1 MLTPSR
7 EKALWCCW
15 SVIFILGMVLGLMS
29 SPSFAASDAGA
40 RPEKTE
46 IVVAYPQPSGVF
58 TPLYVSYEA
67 GLFKKH
73 GLEIRL
79 QVLNP
84 QSTLQAVISGSA
96 DLAASGDMVNA
107 RLQGA
112 RVKFF
117 AGGVQQYVFQM
128 WGAKDI
134 TDIQQLKGKT
144 MAVSVPGAATDS
156 SAREVLKRNGLS
168 ADKDVKF
175 IYLQTIPA
183 ILSAVVTGNA
193 AAGVLSAPNTLKARE
208 AGLNLLA
215 DIGKFNIF
223 GLQSAYW
230 ATEQYLKDNP
240 NVIYA
245 FLKAVAEGTIL
256 SRRDPAGAQRAIA
269 KHVKL
274 DDPKMVNETY
284 SVFEPYMVLSLA
296 LRPEAIQAQLA
307 YLDEKQFP
315 QARNADVKEF
325 FDNSFVENL
334 ERSGFFQKI
343 GLSK

>member
-1 MLTPSR
+1 MQQNGAQRSVGDLNHPPVGRVHFQDQEDCARNRQRSDEQLLTT
-7 EKALWCCW
+7 
-15 SVIFILGMVLGLMS
+15 V
-29 SPSFAASDAGA
+29 
-40 RPEKTE
+40 
-46 IVVAYPQPSGVF
+46 
-58 TPLYVSYEA
+58 PL
-67 GLFKKH
+67 K
-73 GLEIRL
+73 
-79 QVLNP
+79 
-84 QSTLQAVISGSA
+84 
-96 DLAASGDMVNA
+96 
-107 RLQGA
+107 
-112 RVKFF
+112 
-117 AGGVQQYVFQM
+117 
-128 WGAKDI
+128 GAKRPKLTKI
-134 TDIQQLKGKT
+134 
-144 MAVSVPGAATDS
+144 AVSQRT
-156 SAREVLKRNGLS
+156 N
-168 ADKDVKF
+168 
-175 IYLQTIPA
+175 TM
-183 ILSAVVTGNA
+183 SAVVTGNA

-256 SRRDPAGAQRAIA
+256 SRKDPAGAQRAIA

-296 LRPEAIQAQLA
+296 LRREAIQAQLA

-315 QARNADVKEF
+315 QARDADVKEF

>member
-1 MLTPSR
+1 MTIR
-7 EKALWCCW
+7 KRKKGLWRRLF
-15 SVIFILGMVLGLMS
+15 FIVGLGLVLLS
-29 SPSFAASDAGA
+29 APSFAASDAGGK
-40 RPEKTE
+40 PERTD

-73 GLEIRL
+73 GLEVKL

-134 TDIQQLKGKT
+134 TDVQQLKGKT

-156 SAREVLKRNGLS
+156 SARELLKKNGLLPE
-168 ADKDVKF
+168 KDVKF
-175 IYLQTIPA
+175 IYVQTVPA
-183 ILSAVVTGNA
+183 ILSAILTGNA

-215 DIGKFNIF
+215 DVGKFNILGF
-223 GLQSAYW
+223 QSAYW

-240 NVIYA
+240 NIVYA

-256 SRRDPAGAQRAIA
+256 SRNDPGSARRAIA

-284 SVFEPYMVLSLA
+284 SVFAPYFTSHLA
-296 LRPEAIQAQLA
+296 VRAEAIQAQLG

-315 QARNADVKEF
+315 QARNVDPREF

-343 GLSK
+343 GLVK

>member
-1 MLTPSR
+1 MLTPLR
-7 EKALWCCW
+7 EKALWCPW
-15 SVIFILGMVLGLMS
+15 SVIFILGMVLGRMP

-46 IVVAYPQPSGVF
+46 IAVAYPQPSGVF

-73 GLEIRL
+73 GLEVKI

-84 QSTLQAVISGSA
+84 QSTLQAVISGST

-134 TDIQQLKGKT
+134 TNIQQLKGKT
-144 MAVSVPGAATDS
+144 MAVSVPGAASDS

-256 SRRDPAGAQRAIA
+256 SRKDPAGAQRAIA

-296 LRPEAIQAQLA
+296 VRPEAIQAQLA

-315 QARNADVKEF
+315 QARYADVKEF

>member
-1 MLTPSR
+1 MTMRKRKKGLCRRLP
-7 EKALWCCW
+7 
-15 SVIFILGMVLGLMS
+15 IFLALGLVLLS
-29 SPSFAASDAGA
+29 ALSYAATDVGGK
-40 RPEKTE
+40 PERTE

-58 TPLYVSYEA
+58 TPLYVSHEA
-67 GLFKKH
+67 GLFKKY
-73 GLEIRL
+73 GLDVKL

-134 TDIQQLKGKT
+134 TDVQQLKGKT

-156 SAREVLKRNGLS
+156 SAKELLKKNGLS
-168 ADKDVKF
+168 PEKDVKF
-175 IYLQTIPA
+175 IYVQTIPA
-183 ILSAVVTGNA
+183 ILSAILTGNA

-208 AGLNLLA
+208 AGLKLLA
-215 DIGKFNIF
+215 DIGKFNILGF
-223 GLQSAYW
+223 QSAYW

-240 NVIYA
+240 NIIYA
-245 FLKAVAEGTIL
+245 FVKAVAEGTIL
-256 SRRDPAGAQRAIA
+256 SRNDPAGAQRAIA

-284 SVFEPYMVLSLA
+284 SVFAPYLTSNLA
-296 LRPEAIQAQLA
+296 VRAEAIQAQLA

-315 QARNADVKEF
+315 QARNADPREF
-325 FDNSFVENL
+325 FDNSFIENL

-343 GLSK
+343 GFVK

>member
-1 MLTPSR
+1 MMST
-7 EKALWCCW
+7 KKKLWKRLPILLG
-15 SVIFILGMVLGLMS
+15 SGLVFIS
-29 SPSFAASDAGA
+29 CPSFAASDAGG

-46 IVVAYPQPSGVF
+46 IVIAYPQPSGVF

-67 GLFKKH
+67 GLFKKY
-73 GLEIRL
+73 GLDVKL

-112 RVKFF
+112 PVKFF

-128 WGAKDI
+128 YGAKDI
-134 TDIQQLKGKT
+134 TDVQQLKGKT

-156 SAREVLKRNGLS
+156 SAREVLKKNGLS
-168 ADKDVKF
+168 PDKDVKF
-175 IYLQTIPA
+175 IYVQTVPA
-183 ILSAVVTGNA
+183 ILTAVLTGNA

-208 AGLNLLA
+208 AGLQLLA
-215 DIGKFNIF
+215 DIGKFNIL

-240 NVIYA
+240 NVVFA
-245 FLKAVAEGTIL
+245 FLKGIAEGTIL
-256 SRRDPAGAQRAIA
+256 SRNHSAGAQKAIA

-274 DDPKMVNETY
+274 DDPKMVDETY
-284 SVFEPYMVLSLA
+284 SVFAPYLVSSLA
-296 LRPEAIQAQLA
+296 VRAEAIQAQLA

-315 QARNADVKEF
+315 QARNADPREF
-325 FDNSFVENL
+325 FDNSFVHNL

-343 GLSK
+343 GIAK